1 MDVVAKTNSVS
12 TAQPRKITVVGK
24 CVGRP
29 VLIDGLFKVVI
40 TGVEPTGGCPANFPA
55 DFRTLKAALT
65 STIARQDPPGALR
78 TGSNGEVIKVRN
90 SSQVTIEFLNI
101 RDGRGLVVNP
111 STISHDDGLDYKTS
125 QGGLIFCNC
134 ITNNEEGIDVD
145 AGSCNQVKKNL
156 VIENDNGIRASGGTK
171 LNIYSSNASV
181 NNGDTPFETGASDP
195 SGRHD
200 GMLIS
205 QSATLNNFENN
216 FMIFDSTSEM
226 GCTGNHVPFLCC
238 TGPMTGNCKT
248 DDGLQLFGA
257 NNNCIVNNT
266 ITGNGGDPAAA
277 DPPGTGACEVVTSSN
292 NKIDCNTMTGN
303 VAKDMVTPSNVCRII
318 SGTSNTGSN
327 VPGGAA
333 CTSASCPAP
342 SCTITPIQ

>member
-1 MDVVAKTNSVS
+1 VVAKTNSVS
-12 TAQPRKITVVGK
+12 SAATKTITVQGR

-29 VLIDGLFKVVI
+29 VLIEGLFNVVI
-40 TGVEPTGGCPANFPA
+40 TGVTPSGGCPADFPA
-55 DFRTLKAALT
+55 NYKSLKAALT
-65 STIARQDPPGALR
+65 STIARQDPPGTLR

-90 SSQVTIEFLNI
+90 SSRVTIKFLNI
-101 RDGRGLVVNP
+101 RDGRGLAVNP
-111 STISHDDGLDYKTS
+111 STISHDDGLDFKTS

-145 AGSCNQVKKNL
+145 AGSCNQVIQNL

-171 LNIYSSNASV
+171 SNIYRSNASV
-181 NNGDTPFETGASDP
+181 NNGDTPFESGASDP

-200 GMLIS
+200 GLLIS

-216 FMIFDSTSEM
+216 FMIFDSTSAM
-226 GCTGNHVPFLCC
+226 GCAGVGVPFTCC

-303 VAKDMVTPSNVCRII
+303 VKKDMVTPSNNCRII
-318 SGTSNTGSN
+318 SGTGNTGSN
-327 VPGGAA
+327 VGGPA

-342 SCTITPIQ
+342 SCTITPIP